1 MPCMVMPWY
10 QFWRNNIGYKRES
23 SSFSVSCQSSS
34 FSDSSS
40 YIVRSSSV
48 FPVTCVQQLLILFN
62 NRGWVYGA
70 RTLHLNGCKYTLNK
84 RGHNGNTYTRN
95 YNGCNVA
102 TPYTASA
109 AAATVPTLP
118 SLQTTLQLASL
129 FVRICCICALIV
141 CEYLV
146 YMCLSRCCFTCL
158 HLWAFVI
165 GIWEHLQVV
174 LWIPNV
180 CVWFCF

>member
-62 NRGWVYGA
+62 SMVEFTVTNQGA
-70 RTLHLNGCKYTLNK
+70 RTLHPNGYKYTPNK

-95 YNGCNVA
+95 YNGCND
-102 TPYTASA
+102 TTSYT
-109 AAATVPTLP
+109 ATVPTLP
-118 SLQTTLQLASL
+118 SLQSTLQLASL
-129 FVRICCICALIV
+129 FVWICCICALITAI
-141 CEYLV
+141 
-146 YMCLSRCCFTCL
+146 M
-158 HLWAFVI
+158 A
-165 GIWEHLQVV
+165 
-174 LWIPNV
+174 P
-180 CVWFCF
+180 